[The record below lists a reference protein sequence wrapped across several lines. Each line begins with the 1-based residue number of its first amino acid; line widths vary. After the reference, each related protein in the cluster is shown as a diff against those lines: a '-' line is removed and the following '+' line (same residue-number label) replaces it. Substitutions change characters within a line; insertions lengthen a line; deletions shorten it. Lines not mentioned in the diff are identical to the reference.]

1 VGDTI
6 DQVAEY
12 QSAIAG
18 PCFRSSSLPT
28 INELEAKG
36 DEMTLSVELLGD
48 LSRRREEI
56 LAGGGADKL
65 AQRRAK
71 GLMTARD
78 RLDALFEE
86 ATFQEFGA
94 HIQHSARHFGMEG
107 KVLPADGVV
116 TGTGYVGGRL
126 VSAFSQD
133 FTVVGGSLGK
143 MHAKKIV
150 MLMHQ
155 AAKLGSPI
163 VAFKD
168 SAGAR
173 IQEGVDALSGYGDV
187 FYMNV
192 FLSGVV
198 PQIAVVCGPC
208 AGGASYSPALMDFI
222 VMTRKN
228 AYMFITGPEVI
239 KAVTGKAVTME
250 EVGSADMHAAVSGNV
265 HFLAEDDA
273 DAIRIVHKLLSF
285 LPANNSEDPPHRPS
299 EDISLAEDEDILALI
314 PDDPQKPMDV
324 HGIIEHIVDPGEFLE
339 VHRSFAENIIVG
351 FGRVEGIVVGI
362 VANQP
367 AVRAGALDIDAA
379 DKGARFI
386 RFCNCFNIPLVT
398 LVDVPGFMPGVE
410 QERGGIIRHGAKLLF
425 SYASCTTPKVTVILR
440 KAYGGSYLA
449 MCSQEM
455 GADFVFAWPTAE
467 IAVMGA
473 EGAVKVLYNKELKAA
488 ADPKAKAAELAAA
501 YRAEFASPYMA
512 AGAGYIT
519 DVIDPSI
526 TRSTI
531 ALSLR
536 KALSKRELRPPKKH
550 GNIPL

>member
-1 VGDTI
+1 
-6 DQVAEY
+6 
-12 QSAIAG
+12 
-18 PCFRSSSLPT
+18 
-28 INELEAKG
+28 
-36 DEMTLSVELLGD
+36 MTPFAELLD
-48 LSRRREEI
+48 DMRKRREAI
-56 LAGGGADKL
+56 LDGGGADKL
-65 AQRRAK
+65 AARHEK

-78 RLDALFEE
+78 RLDALFQPG
-86 ATFQEFGA
+86 TFQETGTY
-94 HIQHSARHFGMEG
+94 IQHSARHFGMES
-107 KVLPADGVV
+107 KVLAADGVV
-116 TGTGYVGGRL
+116 VGTGYVGGR
-126 VSAFSQD
+126 VVAAFSQD

-150 MLMHQ
+150 TLFEQ
-155 AAKLGSPI
+155 AGKLGAPI

-173 IQEGVDALSGYGDV
+173 IQEGVDALSGYGNV
-187 FYMNV
+187 FYQNV
-192 FLSGVV
+192 LLSGVV

-208 AGGASYSPALMDFI
+208 AGGAAYSPALMDFI

-239 KAVTGKAVTME
+239 KAVTGKAVTMD

-273 DAIRIVHKLLSF
+273 DAIAIVQKLLSY
-285 LPANNSEDPPHRPS
+285 LPSNNSEDPPHRPS
-299 EDISLAEDEDILALI
+299 PLISLAEDEGICDLI
-314 PDDPQKPMDV
+314 PDDPQRPMDV
-324 HGIIEHIVDPGEFLE
+324 RAIIEHIVDPGEFLE
-339 VHRSFAENIIVG
+339 VHRSFAENLIVG

-362 VANQP
+362 IANQP
-367 AVRAGALDIDAA
+367 EVRAGARDLDAA

-386 RFCNCFNIPLVT
+386 RFCNCFNIPLLT

-425 SYASCTTPKVTVILR
+425 AYASCTTPKVTVILR

-473 EGAVKVLYNKELKAA
+473 DGAVRVLYSKELKASA
-488 ADPKAKAAELAAA
+488 NPKAKAAELAAA
-501 YRAEFASPYMA
+501 YRAEFASPYAA

-519 DVIDPSI
+519 DVVDPAI

-536 KALSKRELRPPKKH
+536 KALSKREVRPPKKH